1 MPAVSIE
8 LLKHVFSSQSRL
20 VDPETTPKPAGR
32 ATQAVGRTPVLDP
45 QNPMASAEDAT
56 PRSKKK
62 RTSPKPFESVA
73 NAWWGVDQDPE
84 DVASGAPQELS
95 KPSKTKRQSDG
106 KEQTSLQAFGYSR
119 QRKKKEPERTLLR
132 YDCDFEDEE
141 DLDLDMAEMDEPGGF
156 LDEGAV
162 VAAAED
168 EGRLSHVPRPP
179 VDPRLRGQ
187 GRRLAQEKLDKEEAE
202 EKGKRRVMPL
212 LSEARPSIEPIQVE
226 PRSHPHEARIYSMED
241 LEAMEGDPEVVPS
254 SQYGENL
261 SPLRSLSSSGKR
273 SLDDGSSFR
282 TMEPPGEETQIW
294 WKAMNDMSRD

>member
-1 MPAVSIE
+1 MPPVSIE
-8 LLKHVFSSQSRL
+8 SMNHIFSSQSRL

-73 NAWWGVDQDPE
+73 NAWWGVEQDPE
-84 DVASGAPQELS
+84 DVALGAPQELS
-95 KPSKTKRQSDG
+95 KPSKTKRHSDG

-202 EKGKRRVMPL
+202 EKGKRRAMPL